1 MSYKTKR
8 TRLMSSY
15 FFNEREQLKTVSRS
29 APQRNSSKSSIL
41 KKEDE
46 SIRLQELLLITINH
60 FSA

>member
-1 MSYKTKR
+1 MSYRTKR

-15 FFNEREQLKTVSRS
+15 FFNEREQLKTVS